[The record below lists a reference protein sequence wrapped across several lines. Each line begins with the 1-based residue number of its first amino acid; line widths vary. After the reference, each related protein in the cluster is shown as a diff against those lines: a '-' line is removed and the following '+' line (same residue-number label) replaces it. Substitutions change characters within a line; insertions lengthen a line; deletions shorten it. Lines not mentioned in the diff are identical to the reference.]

1 MKDHFLAEKERMPMK
16 AKFLSHF
23 STIIRQLKRTQRTF
37 INLIS
42 WYILQNTWAL
52 FGRIFHLQLLL
63 I

>member
-42 WYILQNTWAL
+42 WYILQNNWAL
-52 FGRIFHLQLLL
+52 FG
-63 I
+63 